1 MHVVLDEGVV
11 SLSSHPHGFRTVEG
25 GATNRGAKMLAPSSE
40 LSVATLGSPVI
51 EVSVDRNAFF
61 AASDTKITVKG
72 RGLCGHR
79 ASLAS
84 LVFPKIS
91 HDR

>member
-51 EVSVDRNAFF
+51 EVSVDRNAF
-61 AASDTKITVKG
+61 
-72 RGLCGHR
+72 C
-79 ASLAS
+79 SLRYANYGEGKRTLWPQS
-84 LVFPKIS
+84 
-91 HDR
+91 